1 MASGFFKLFR
11 TKTPHEAPEP
21 AAPASPGPQG
31 LFDRAAA
38 LQRDGQLAAAQSI
51 CLEILELQPDHFESL
66 NLLGVLS
73 GQLADLRSAVEYFD
87 RAIAV
92 QPANGMPYCNR
103 GMALKGLQEFDAA
116 LASFDEAIAINE
128 KDAVAHYMRGSIFQI
143 RGRPGTALASYDKA
157 VAANPH
163 SAAFRLHRGNALKE
177 LTRLDEA
184 LAEYDAALE
193 RDARYAEAYSN
204 RGVVLFELGRIEAAL
219 ASYSRAI
226 ELKPDYAEAYFNRA
240 GVLRLD
246 KQFEA
251 AAADYAVV
259 AGLQPDIAYLPG
271 ADLEARMQVC
281 DWRDFDSRLTGI
293 EAGLDRDEPQV
304 HPFPFLGFADSPRLQ
319 RKAAEIWASRTCPPN
334 DALGAP
340 ARRAPQARIR
350 VGYFSS
356 DFRQHP
362 VTHLLAELIELHDRD
377 RFEIIAFSFGPD
389 TQDESRK
396 RHERAFDRFLDV
408 QHKTDIEIV
417 SLSRSLGL
425 DIAVDLCGYVHG
437 GRPQIFAL
445 RAAPL
450 QVSYLGYPS
459 TLGADYMDY
468 VVADNTLI
476 PMGSEHGFTEKIIFL
491 PDTYQVNDRKRS
503 IAPESPA
510 REELGLPPRGFVFC
524 CFNNNYKIL
533 PHVFSC
539 WMRIM
544 KRVPGSV
551 LWLLEDNASAA
562 ASLRRHAAAAEIQP
576 DRLIFAARVP
586 PPEHLAR
593 HRRADLFLDT
603 LPYNAHTTASDALW
617 AGLPVLTCMGHA
629 FAARVAASLLSAV
642 GLPELITKTRED
654 YEDMAVALASD
665 PQHLRAIRDKL
676 AHVRLTAPLFDSR
689 RFTEHLE
696 AAYVAIHQRYLAD
709 LPPDHIR
716 LGAG

>member
-11 TKTPHEAPEP
+11 PKTPSAVPEP
-21 AAPASPGPQG
+21 AAPGLRAKFDQAS
-31 LFDRAAA
+31 A
-38 LQRDGQLAAAQSI
+38 LHRGGQLAAAQSI
-51 CLEILELQPDHFESL
+51 CLEVLELQPDHFDSL

-73 GQLADLRSAVEYFD
+73 GQLTDLRSAVQYFD

-92 QPANGMPYCNR
+92 QPGNGMPYCNR
-103 GMALKGLQEFDAA
+103 GMALNGLQEFDAA
-116 LASFDEAIAINE
+116 LASFAEAIARND
-128 KDAVAHYMRGSIFQI
+128 KDAVAHYMRGIIFEML
-143 RGRPGTALASYDKA
+143 GRPAVALASYDLA
-157 VAANPH
+157 IAANPH

-184 LAEYDAALE
+184 LVEYDAAIE
-193 RDARYAEAYSN
+193 RDPRYAEAHSN
-204 RGVVLFELGRIEAAL
+204 RGVVLLALGRLEAAL
-219 ASYSRAI
+219 DSHSRAI
-226 ELKPDYAEAYFNRA
+226 QLKPDYAEAYFNRA
-240 GVLRLD
+240 GVLRIN

-259 AGLQPDIAYLPG
+259 TGLQPDVAYLPG
-271 ADLEARMQVC
+271 ADLEARMQIC
-281 DWRDFDSRLTGI
+281 DWREFDSRLVRI
-293 EAGLDRDEPQV
+293 EAGIDRGEPQV

-319 RKAAEIWASRTCPPN
+319 RKAAEIWASRTCPAN
-334 DALGAP
+334 DALGKPAKHAP
-340 ARRAPQARIR
+340 YAKIR

-396 RHERAFDRFLDV
+396 RHERAFDQFLDV
-408 QHKTDIEIV
+408 QHKTDVEIA
-417 SLSRSLGL
+417 SLARSLGL
-425 DIAVDLCGYVHG
+425 EIAVDLCGYVHG

-459 TLGADYMDY
+459 TLGADYIDY
-468 VVADNTLI
+468 VVADHILI
-476 PMGSEHGFTEKIIFL
+476 PPGGEHGFTEKIIFL
-491 PDTYQVNDRKRS
+491 PDTYQVNDRKRC

-510 REELGLPPRGFVFC
+510 REELGLPQRGFVFC

-533 PHVFSC
+533 PATFSC
-539 WMRIM
+539 WMRIL
-544 KRVPGSV
+544 KRVPDSV

-562 ASLRRHAAAAEIQP
+562 ASLRRHAGSAGIQP
-576 DRLIFAARVP
+576 DRLVFAKRVTP
-586 PPEHLAR
+586 SEHLAR

-617 AGLPVLTCMGHA
+617 AGLPVLTCMGHS

-642 GLPELITKTRED
+642 RLPELITSTPEG
-654 YEDMAVALASD
+654 YEEMAVALATN
-665 PQHLRAIRDKL
+665 PLHLRRIRDKL
-676 AHVRLTAPLFDSR
+676 AHHRLTAPLFDSQ
-689 RFTEHLE
+689 RFTKHLE
-696 AAYVAIHQRYLAD
+696 AGYVAIHQRYLAD

-716 LGAG
+716 LGAGY

>member
-1 MASGFFKLFR
+1 MLFR
-11 TKTPHEAPEP
+11 
-21 AAPASPGPQG
+21 
-31 LFDRAAA
+31 
-38 LQRDGQLAAAQSI
+38 SI
-51 CLEILELQPDHFESL
+51 TRND
-66 NLLGVLS
+66 
-73 GQLADLRSAVEYFD
+73 
-87 RAIAV
+87 
-92 QPANGMPYCNR
+92 
-103 GMALKGLQEFDAA
+103 
-116 LASFDEAIAINE
+116 
-128 KDAVAHYMRGSIFQI
+128 KDAVAHYMRGSIFEI
-143 RGRPGTALASYDKA
+143 LGRPSMALTSYDQA

-163 SAAFRLHRGNALKE
+163 SAAFRLHRGNALKQ

-184 LAEYDAALE
+184 LAEYDAAIE
-193 RDARYAEAYSN
+193 RDAFYAEAHSN
-204 RGVVLFELGRIEAAL
+204 RGVVLFELGRMEAAL
-219 ASYSRAI
+219 DSYGRAI

-240 GVLRLD
+240 GVLRIN
-246 KQFEA
+246 KRFEA

-259 AGLQPDIAYLPG
+259 AALQPDVAYLPG

-281 DWRDFDSRLTGI
+281 DWRDFDSRLAQIETGI
-293 EAGLDRDEPQV
+293 DRGEPQA

-319 RKAAEIWASRTCPPN
+319 RKAAEIWASRIGPPN

-340 ARRAPQARIR
+340 ARRTPQARIR

-408 QHKTDIEIV
+408 QHKTDAEIA

-425 DIAVDLCGYVHG
+425 DIAIDLCGYVHG

-459 TLGADYMDY
+459 TLGAGYMDY
-468 VVADNTLI
+468 VVADHIVI
-476 PMGSEHGFTEKIIFL
+476 PPGSEHGFTEKIIFL

-503 IAPESPA
+503 IAAESPS
-510 REELGLPPRGFVFC
+510 REELGLPSHGFVYC

-533 PHVFSC
+533 PDTFSC
-539 WMRIM
+539 WMRIL
-544 KRVPGSV
+544 KRVPDSV

-562 ASLRRHAAAAEIQP
+562 ASLRQHACSAGIQP
-576 DRLIFAARVP
+576 ERLVFANRVT

-617 AGLPVLTCMGHA
+617 AGLPVLTCMGNA
-629 FAARVAASLLSAV
+629 FAARVAASLLSALD
-642 GLPELITKTRED
+642 LPELITSTQQG
-654 YEDMAVALASD
+654 YEEMAVAFATD
-665 PQHLRAIRDKL
+665 PQHLRGVNDKL
-676 AHVRLTAPLFDSR
+676 AHHRLIAPLFDSQ
-689 RFTEHLE
+689 RFTKHLE
-696 AAYVAIHQRYLAD
+696 AAYLAIHQRYLAD

-716 LGAG
+716 VGVG